1 MNGKVN
7 IVDTIYSRING
18 MTKTDQKIAQVVVGA
33 PDKVINYTILKLAE
47 IAQVSEASVSR
58 FCRNLSL
65 SGFHEFKIEL
75 AKVANDEKSY
85 YKTIDNQNS
94 GQALENI
101 RDNKIAE
108 ISNTLTQF
116 SLPVV
121 KQILQLLEKANIIQV
136 AAEGD
141 TFPVAA
147 DAVYKFNQIGFLTI
161 GTESWETS
169 VAQTLNLD
177 DKAVLLVISNS
188 GEARS
193 LLKQMDVAHKK
204 RMSIIAITNRPD
216 SPIALK
222 ADLHLTTAV
231 RQKVLQSEYYF
242 SRVAALTVV
251 EALYLLLL
259 SNDKKRLSKI
269 REHEDIISDKKV

>member
-1 MNGKVN
+1 M
-7 IVDTIYSRING
+7 
-18 MTKTDQKIAQVVVGA
+18 
-33 PDKVINYTILKLAE
+33 
-47 IAQVSEASVSR
+47 
-58 FCRNLSL
+58 
-65 SGFHEFKIEL
+65 
-75 AKVANDEKSY
+75 
-85 YKTIDNQNS
+85 
-94 GQALENI
+94 
-101 RDNKIAE
+101 
-108 ISNTLTQF
+108 
-116 SLPVV
+116 
-121 KQILQLLEKANIIQV
+121 
-136 AAEGD
+136 
-141 TFPVAA
+141 
-147 DAVYKFNQIGFLTI
+147 
-161 GTESWETS
+161 
-169 VAQTLNLD
+169 
-177 DKAVLLVISNS
+177 ISNS